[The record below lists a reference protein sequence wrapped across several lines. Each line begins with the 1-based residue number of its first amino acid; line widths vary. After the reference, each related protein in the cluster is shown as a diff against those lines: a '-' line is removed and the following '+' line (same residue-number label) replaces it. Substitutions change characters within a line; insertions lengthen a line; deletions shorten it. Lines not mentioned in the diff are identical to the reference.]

1 MFGSTPFPEIPEPDD
16 WIVWGL
22 SSKDVYYPEFEPDA
36 LREVAKT
43 AMERKTGARG
53 LRSVIEK
60 TMMDVMYEAPSN
72 ENMKKCVIT
81 KEAVTGKGKPVVTI
95 EENPEKKPARSSK
108 RRGTKRAGR
117 PETA

>member
-1 MFGSTPFPEIPEPDD
+1 
-16 WIVWGL
+16 
-22 SSKDVYYPEFEPDA
+22 
-36 LREVAKT
+36 
-43 AMERKTGARG
+43 MERKTGARG

-81 KEAVTGKGKPVVTI
+81 KEAVTGKGKPVVTTKR
-95 EENPEKKPARSSK
+95 NPEKKPARSPK
-108 RRGTKRAGR
+108 ERGTKRAGR

>member
-1 MFGSTPFPEIPEPDD
+1 M
-16 WIVWGL
+16 
-22 SSKDVYYPEFEPDA
+22 
-36 LREVAKT
+36 
-43 AMERKTGARG
+43 MEKYNIEETMAFTGHR
-53 LRSVIEK
+53 LI
-60 TMMDVMYEAPSN
+60 EAPSN

>member
-1 MFGSTPFPEIPEPDD
+1 M
-16 WIVWGL
+16 
-22 SSKDVYYPEFEPDA
+22 K
-36 LREVAKT
+36 
-43 AMERKTGARG
+43 
-53 LRSVIEK
+53 
-60 TMMDVMYEAPSN
+60 APSN

-117 PETA
+117 TETA